1 MPPMRR
7 AFATNV
13 VLLLAVNALIK
24 PAYLLGVDL
33 GVQNAVGTSEYGR
46 LAYWYSFAFVF
57 GTVLDFGLQ
66 NYNAVQMSRRPER
79 IAEQLPLTLSLKLA
93 LSAGYLAC
101 VMAAALVVGADAA
114 DLRLALYVAATQ
126 VALSIWQLLRTNV
139 AAQGRYAINSLLS
152 VADKAQ
158 LLLVVGGLLLYPP
171 LSPWITV
178 ERFVLLQ
185 LGSLLVA
192 TALTLWVTRLPAGR
206 RWWRWDGPAL
216 SALLWGAA
224 PYALT
229 LLLSSVAARV
239 DVLMIEALL
248 PDGFYAA
255 GVYAAGYRLLDALN
269 MVSYLM
275 ASLLLPMLGALAE
288 RGEPIRALLH
298 QGTQYVLLIAGGAA
312 AYLSFHA
319 GAITTLLYAE
329 ADATWG
335 PVLAALAW
343 SALGTALMYVQG
355 SYLLVRERLRL
366 INGIFVAASLANVV
380 LNLVLLPR
388 YGVWGAAVATALT
401 QGGVGLAEWY
411 YAERLATGEGRVSGV
426 VARGAAYVALAL
438 AVAYGTAGAGWPL
451 WLTAVA
457 QAGACA
463 AAAAALGLVVA
474 PGELVARL
482 RARGRE

>member
-33 GVQNAVGTSEYGR
+33 GVQNAVGTAEYGR

-79 IAEQLPLTLSLKLA
+79 IAEQPPLTLSLKLA

-101 VMAAALVVGADAA
+101 VMTAALISGADAA
-114 DLRLALYVAATQ
+114 DLRLAAYVAATQ

-139 AAQGRYAINSLLS
+139 AAQGRYAVNSLLS

-158 LLLVVGGLLLYPP
+158 LLLVVGTILLYPP

-185 LGSLLVA
+185 LASLLVA
-192 TALTLWVTRLPAGR
+192 TALTLRVTRLPPGR
-206 RWWRWDGPAL
+206 RWWRWDAPAL
-216 SALLWGAA
+216 LKLMRGAS

-229 LLLSSVAARV
+229 LLLSTVAARV

-248 PDGFYAA
+248 ADGFYAA

-269 MVSYLM
+269 MVSYLF
-275 ASLLLPMLGALAE
+275 ASLLLPMLGALVE
-288 RGEPIRALLH
+288 RGEPVRALLH
-298 QGTQYVLLIAGGAA
+298 QGTRYVVVVAGGAA

-319 GAITTLLYAE
+319 GAVTTLLYAE

-335 PVLAALAW
+335 PVLSALTW
-343 SALGTALMYVQG
+343 SAIGTALMYVHG

-366 INGIFVAASLANVV
+366 ANGIFVAASVANVG
-380 LNLVLLPR
+380 LNLLLLPR

-401 QGGVGLAEWY
+401 QGGVALADWY
-411 YAERLATGEGRVSGV
+411 YAERLAVGGGRPAGV
-426 VARGAAYVALAL
+426 VLRCGGYVALAL
-438 AVAYGTAGAGWPL
+438 AVAYATAQLAWPL
-451 WLTAVA
+451 WVTALA

-463 AAAAALGLVVA
+463 AAALGLGLVVD
-474 PGELVARL
+474 PGQLLARL
-482 RARGRE
+482 RMGGRE